1 MAILQTL
8 RDKAGPLVA
17 GVIGLSLLLFV
28 VSDFFGN
35 NTSQRRRAEKY
46 YELARIDGESVSYQD
61 FDARVQDL
69 VDIYKMSGNTDI
81 NEDMMQSLREQVWQ
95 QLLSE
100 KLMSKE
106 YSKTGLGVSP
116 DEVEMLVFGE
126 NPHPI
131 VQQLFTD
138 PQTGVFNRSFLVNFL
153 QATETDEA
161 TKNYWLFF
169 EDQIIAD
176 RLNTK
181 LINLISKGLY
191 VTEKQSEFENSL
203 MSNTVDFSFMARN
216 YATIPDSTISVS
228 SEEIRHYYDDHKDNY
243 MRTAQRDMEYLVFD
257 IVPSEADT
265 REAEEWI
272 EKEKEN
278 FAAATDLIQYINLT
292 ADTRHTGVYR
302 TISELPENLRELAR
316 SGDRSEVLGPYFED
330 GAYKLARIVDIADR
344 PDSVRAA
351 HILLSPNAGR
361 SMAQAKVEADSLIS
375 LIRSGVAFDVLA
387 MTNSDD
393 QGSAQIG
400 GDLGWFSEG
409 MMIKPFNDACF
420 SSRKGDLV
428 TVETSYGLHIIK
440 ILDQSPR
447 VRKYDIGIVDR
458 AVIPSSATT
467 QKIYAEASRFA
478 GTNDTY
484 EKFNNAVAEGNLD
497 KKIALNVTPD
507 QKELPGLTQARS
519 LVMALFQ
526 NSKKGSIILDNS
538 DQAVFEL
545 PDMYVVAYCTR
556 VQDKGIAPVEDVA
569 SEIRFVLAK
578 EKKAEIISKEL
589 ENLSSEGKSLSE
601 IASQYNA
608 SLLDATG
615 INFRSYSVPGAGIEP
630 GLIAA
635 ASGSEKGVI
644 EKPVA
649 GNNAVYIYEVNNT
662 VPAESEDLALVQ
674 ERLASN
680 YEIRA
685 SYEAYEAI
693 KEKKDVEDMR
703 YKFY

>member
-61 FDARVQDL
+61 FDAKVQDL
-69 VDIYKMSGNTDI
+69 VDIYKMTGNTEI
-81 NEDMMQSLREQVWQ
+81 NEEMMQSLREQVWQ
-95 QLLSE
+95 QMLSE
-100 KLMSKE
+100 KLMSKT

-131 VQQLFTD
+131 VRQLFTD
-138 PQTGVFNRSFLVNFL
+138 PQTGVFNESFLVNFL
-153 QATETDEA
+153 KATETDEA

-181 LINLISKGLY
+181 LVNLISKGLY
-191 VTEKQSEFENSL
+191 VTEKQSEFENNL
-203 MSNTVDFSFMARN
+203 MSNTVSFSFLAKN
-216 YATIPDSTISVS
+216 YATIPDSTVKVS
-228 SEEIRHYYDDHKDNY
+228 SEDIRHYYDGHKDNY
-243 MRTAQRDMEYLVFD
+243 MRTAQRDMEYIVFD

-265 REAEEWI
+265 REAEEWTA
-272 EKEKEN
+272 KEKDN
-278 FAAATDLIQYINLT
+278 FASATDLVQYINLT

-302 TISELPENLRELAR
+302 TLSELPENLRDLALT
-316 SGDRSEVLGPYFED
+316 GDRSEVMGPYFEA
-330 GAYKLARIVDIADR
+330 GVYKLARIVDIAER

-351 HILLSPNAGR
+351 HILLAPNAGR
-361 SMAQAKVEADSLIS
+361 SMAQAKVEADSLIR
-375 LIRSGVAFDVLA
+375 LIKSGVAFDALA
-387 MTNSDD
+387 MSTSDD
-393 QGSAQIG
+393 QGSAQVG

-409 MMIKPFNDACF
+409 MMITPFNNACF

-440 ILDQSPR
+440 ILDESPR

-458 AVIPSSATT
+458 AVIPSSSTT
-467 QKIYAEASRFA
+467 QKIYAEASKFA

-484 EKFNNAVAEGNLD
+484 EKFNKAVAEGNLD
-497 KKIALNVTPD
+497 KKLALNVTPE
-507 QKELPGLTQARS
+507 QKDLPGLTQARQ

-526 NSKKGSIILDNS
+526 NSKKGGIVLDNNS
-538 DQAVFEL
+538 QAVFEL

-556 VQDKGIAPVEDVA
+556 VQEKGVAPVEDVA
-569 SEIRFVLAK
+569 SEIRFILAK
-578 EKKAEIISKEL
+578 KKKAEIISKEMQGL
-589 ENLSSEGKSLSE
+589 ASEGKSISE
-601 IASQYNA
+601 IASHYNA
-608 SLLDATG
+608 SLQDASG

-635 ASGSEKGVI
+635 ASASETGI
-644 EKPVA
+644 LSKPVE
-649 GNNAVYIYEVNNT
+649 GNNGVYIFEVNSA
-662 VPAESEDLALVQ
+662 VPATSEDMALVR
-674 ERLASN
+674 ERLSSN
-680 YEIRA
+680 YQIRA

-693 KEKKDVEDMR
+693 REKKDVEDMR